1 MSDYKRP
8 IPRLRDVAVEA
19 SVSLST
25 ASRILRGEGER
36 YAASTRKR
44 VHEASQKLG
53 WRKNQLVSSIQSGKT
68 KTIGVMIPPYD
79 SFWVGVLYGI
89 HAALAEADYLPITI
103 WPSGCEKL
111 GEFERQKEEGF
122 ELISELLDRRVD
134 GLLLWPA
141 YSVAFCDHFRELS
154 ERAVPMGAIEHTFPK
169 GQNADIVETDER
181 QSAEAVVEHFLKL
194 KHRRMACLSTRE
206 IAAQTWA
213 VRRRQY
219 FEEAI
224 QKHPEASCKSWRLNV
239 AGDNG
244 LKVARDVLTSS
255 FRPTAVF
262 CVSDHEARLIYRA
275 ADELAVRIPEDISVV
290 GFGNLD
296 FAETLT
302 PRLTTLERKPR
313 LMGRLLA
320 ELLVERLSNPNQ
332 EPSSVRVAADFIEG
346 GSTAEVNESA
356 EQGP

>member
-1 MSDYKRP
+1 M
-8 IPRLRDVAVEA
+8 RDVAREA
-19 SVSLST
+19 NVSLSS

-36 YAASTRKR
+36 YAADTRKR
-44 VHEASQKLG
+44 VLQASKKLG
-53 WRKNQLVSSIQSGKT
+53 WRKNLLVSSMQSGKT

-89 HAALAEADYLPITI
+89 HAALSESGYLPITI
-103 WPSGCEKL
+103 WPKGCDNL
-111 GEFERQKEEGF
+111 GEFERQKTEGF
-122 ELISELLDRRVD
+122 ELISALLDRRVD

-169 GQNADIVETDER
+169 GQRADMVETDER
-181 QSAEAVVEHFLKL
+181 QGAETVASVLL
-194 KHRRMACLSTRE
+194 NLGHRRIACLSTRE
-206 IAAQTWA
+206 ITAQTWA
-213 VRRRQY
+213 VRRREF
-219 FEEAI
+219 FEEAV
-224 QKHPEASCKSWRLNV
+224 QMHPDAVCKSWRLNE

-262 CVSDHEARLIYRA
+262 CVSDHEARFIYRA

-296 FAETLT
+296 FANALT
-302 PRLTTLERKPR
+302 PHLATLDRKPKV
-313 LMGRLLA
+313 MGRLLV
-320 ELLVERLSNPNQ
+320 ELLIDRLSNPDQ
-332 EPSSVRVAADFIEG
+332 EPSTVRVAADFVEG
-346 GSTAEVNESA
+346 GSTARVNESA
-356 EQGP
+356 

>member
-1 MSDYKRP
+1 MSEQKRS
-8 IPRLRDVAVEA
+8 IPRMRDVALEA

-36 YAASTRKR
+36 YAAGTRKR
-44 VHEASQKLG
+44 VYDASQKLG
-53 WRKNQLVSSIQSGKT
+53 WRKNRLVSSMQSGKT

-89 HAALAEADYLPITI
+89 HAALTEAGYLPITI
-103 WPSGCEKL
+103 WPSGCDKL
-111 GEFERQKEEGF
+111 GEFKRQKAEGF

-169 GQNADIVETDER
+169 EQGADIVETDER
-181 QSAEAVVEHFLKL
+181 QAAESVADHFLTL
-194 KHRRMACLSTRE
+194 GHHRIACLSTRE

-213 VRRRQY
+213 VRRRK
-219 FEEAI
+219 FLEEAV
-224 QKHPEASCKSWRLNV
+224 QRHPDAVCKSWRLNE

-244 LKVARDVLTSS
+244 LQVARDVLTSS
-255 FRPTAVF
+255 FKPTAIF

-275 ADELAVRIPEDISVV
+275 AEELAIRIPEDVSVV

-296 FAETLT
+296 FADTLT
-302 PRLTTLERKPR
+302 PRLATLERKPK

-320 ELLVERLSNPNQ
+320 ELLVERLSAPNQ
-332 EPSSVRVAADFIEG
+332 EPSFVRVAASFVKG
-346 GSTAEVNESA
+346 GSTAEVNKSA
-356 EQGP
+356 